1 LHKVYVS
8 GLIKKKPFG
17 DNMNAI
23 KKLLLGCTLLLSIF
37 KVSHAAYP
45 DQPIKIIV
53 PFPAG
58 GTTDVLARILAAKLS
73 ERVGQPVVVD
83 NRAGSGGTIGAA
95 AVAKSQPDGYTFIL
109 GTFGTHAVNF
119 ALTDKPTYHPLNDF
133 APVTTIAEVPNVLV
147 VSSKA
152 PYKTLAELI
161 AAAKA
166 KPGLLS
172 HGSTGIG
179 ASPSLSFNVLKN
191 MSKIDMIE
199 VMYKGGAPALL
210 ATMGGEV
217 TMTFDGVT
225 TSTPHIKAGTLRPLA
240 VSSSYR
246 IPTLPDVPT
255 VAESGYPGFD
265 VAAWYGIW
273 APAKTPPA
281 IIQKMNAEFNAILK
295 MPDVRERFESN
306 GAKILGGSVQDFVA
320 FNKKEFERWS
330 NFIRTGGIKLQN

>member
-1 LHKVYVS
+1 
-8 GLIKKKPFG
+8 
-17 DNMNAI
+17 MNAI
-23 KKLLLGCTLLLSIF
+23 KKLSLSCALLLSIF
-37 KVSHAAYP
+37 KVGHAAYP

-83 NRAGSGGTIGAA
+83 NRAGAGGTIGAA
-95 AVAKSQPDGYTFIL
+95 IVAKSAPDGYTFVL

-119 ALTDKPTYHPLNDF
+119 ALSEKPTYHPLNDF

-166 KPGLLS
+166 KPGQLS

-191 MSKIDMIE
+191 MSKVDMIE

-240 VSSSYR
+240 VSGSYR
-246 IPTLPDVPT
+246 IPTLPNVPT

-273 APAKTPPA
+273 APAKTPSA
-281 IIQKMNAEFNAILK
+281 IIQKMNTEFNAILN
-295 MPDVRERFESN
+295 MPDVREKFESN
-306 GAKILGGSVQDFVA
+306 GAKILGSSVQDFVA
-320 FNKKEFERWS
+320 FNKTEFERWS
-330 NFIRTGGIKLQN
+330 NFIRTSGIKLQN

>member
-1 LHKVYVS
+1 MSRIKTTLTI
-8 GLIKKKPFG
+8 GLL
-17 DNMNAI
+17 A
-23 KKLLLGCTLLLSIF
+23 LLTWTT
-37 KVSHAAYP
+37 SHAAYP
-45 DQPIKIIV
+45 DQAIKIIV

-58 GTTDVLARILAAKLS
+58 GTTDVLARVLAAKLS

-83 NRAGSGGTIGAA
+83 NRSGAGGTIGAA
-95 AVAKSQPDGYTFIL
+95 VVAKSPPDGYTFVL

-119 ALTDKPTYHPLNDF
+119 ALTDKPPYHPLNDF
-133 APVTTIAEVPNVLV
+133 SPVTTVAEVPNVLV
-147 VSSKA
+147 VSSKS
-152 PYKTLAELI
+152 PYKTLADLI

-166 KPGLLS
+166 KPGQIS

-191 MSKIDMIE
+191 ASKTDMLE

-210 ATMGGEV
+210 ATMSGEV

-225 TSTPHIKAGTLRPLA
+225 TSTSHIKAGTLRPLA

-273 APAKTPPA
+273 APAKTPAP
-281 IIQKMNAEFNAILK
+281 IIKKMNAELNTIMA
-295 MPDVRERFESN
+295 MPDVREKFESA
-306 GAKILGGSVQDFVA
+306 GAKMMGGSVEDFIA
-320 FNKKEFERWS
+320 FNKKEFDRWS
-330 NFIRTGGIKLQN
+330 NFIRTSGIKLQD

>member
-1 LHKVYVS
+1 
-8 GLIKKKPFG
+8 
-17 DNMNAI
+17 MNAI
-23 KKLLLGCTLLLSIF
+23 KKLSLSCALLLSIF
-37 KVSHAAYP
+37 KVGHAAYP

-83 NRAGSGGTIGAA
+83 NRAGAGGTIGAA
-95 AVAKSQPDGYTFIL
+95 IVAKSAPDGYTFVL

-119 ALTDKPTYHPLNDF
+119 ALSDKPTYHPLNDF

-166 KPGLLS
+166 KPGQLS

-191 MSKIDMIE
+191 MSKVDMIE

-240 VSSSYR
+240 VSGSYR
-246 IPTLPDVPT
+246 IPTLPNVPT

-273 APAKTPPA
+273 APAKTPSA
-281 IIQKMNAEFNAILK
+281 IIQKMNTEFNAILN
-295 MPDVRERFESN
+295 MPDVREKFESN
-306 GAKILGGSVQDFVA
+306 GAKILGSSVQDFVA
-320 FNKKEFERWS
+320 FNKTEFERWS
-330 NFIRTGGIKLQN
+330 NFIRTSGIKLQN

>member
-1 LHKVYVS
+1 
-8 GLIKKKPFG
+8 
-17 DNMNAI
+17 
-23 KKLLLGCTLLLSIF
+23 
-37 KVSHAAYP
+37 
-45 DQPIKIIV
+45 
-53 PFPAG
+53 
-58 GTTDVLARILAAKLS
+58 
-73 ERVGQPVVVD
+73 
-83 NRAGSGGTIGAA
+83 
-95 AVAKSQPDGYTFIL
+95 
-109 GTFGTHAVNF
+109 
-119 ALTDKPTYHPLNDF
+119 
-133 APVTTIAEVPNVLV
+133 
-147 VSSKA
+147 
-152 PYKTLAELI
+152 
-161 AAAKA
+161 
-166 KPGLLS
+166 
-172 HGSTGIG
+172 
-179 ASPSLSFNVLKN
+179 
-191 MSKIDMIE
+191 
-199 VMYKGGAPALL
+199 MYKGGAPALL

-330 NFIRTGGIKLQN
+330 NFIRTSGIKLQN

>member
-1 LHKVYVS
+1 
-8 GLIKKKPFG
+8 
-17 DNMNAI
+17 MNAI
-23 KKLLLGCTLLLSIF
+23 KKLSLSCALLLSIF
-37 KVSHAAYP
+37 KVGHAAYP

-83 NRAGSGGTIGAA
+83 NRAGAGGTIGAA
-95 AVAKSQPDGYTFIL
+95 IVAKSAPDGYTFVL

-119 ALTDKPTYHPLNDF
+119 ALSEKPTYHPLNDF

-161 AAAKA
+161 TAAKA
-166 KPGLLS
+166 KPGQLS

-191 MSKIDMIE
+191 MSKVDMIE

-240 VSSSYR
+240 VSGSYR
-246 IPTLPDVPT
+246 IPTLPNVPT

-273 APAKTPPA
+273 APAKTPSA
-281 IIQKMNAEFNAILK
+281 IIQKMNTEFNAILNL
-295 MPDVRERFESN
+295 PDVREKFESN
-306 GAKILGGSVQDFVA
+306 GAKILGSSVQDFVA
-320 FNKKEFERWS
+320 FNKTEFERWS
-330 NFIRTGGIKLQN
+330 NFIRTSGIKLQN

>member
-1 LHKVYVS
+1 
-8 GLIKKKPFG
+8 
-17 DNMNAI
+17 MNAI
-23 KKLLLGCTLLLSIF
+23 KKLLLSCTLLLSIF

-83 NRAGSGGTIGAA
+83 NRAGAGGTIGAA
-95 AVAKSQPDGYTFIL
+95 AVAKSPPDGYTFIL

-119 ALTDKPTYHPLNDF
+119 ALSDKPTYHPLNDF

-166 KPGLLS
+166 KPGQLS

-179 ASPSLSFNVLKN
+179 ASPSLSFNVLKS
-191 MSKIDMIE
+191 MSKVDMIE

-255 VAESGYPGFD
+255 VSESGYPGFD

-273 APAKTPPA
+273 APAKTSPA

-295 MPDVRERFESN
+295 MPDVREKFESN
-306 GAKILGGSVQDFVA
+306 GAKILGSSVQDFVA
-320 FNKKEFERWS
+320 FNKTEFERWS
-330 NFIRTGGIKLQN
+330 NFIRTSGIKLQN